1 MDDYIPIKE
10 FAEEVGLSKQAIYQ
24 RLEKDLKQF
33 VKVENGFKSI
43 NTEALELFALNDSI
57 KVESV
62 EMLENTD
69 NILLESVK
77 ESIKALKQQ
86 LETKDRQ
93 LETKDI
99 QLSEKDKQISDLTTA
114 LLNEQRSAQQAQ
126 ALHAG
131 TITQNTIEET
141 TGKKG
146 LISKWFRQGH

>member
-1 MDDYIPIKE
+1 MKGNEYLSIKE
-10 FAEEVGLSKQAIYQ
+10 FAELVGLSKQAIYQ

-86 LETKDRQ
+86 LE
-93 LETKDI
+93 I
-99 QLSEKDKQISDLTTA
+99 KDKQIAELTTA
-114 LLNEQRSAQQAQ
+114 LINEQHSAQQAH

-131 TITQNTIEET
+131 TMQQKAIE
-141 TGKKG
+141 GKTKVR
-146 LISKWFRQGH
+146 LFSRWFKRAAN